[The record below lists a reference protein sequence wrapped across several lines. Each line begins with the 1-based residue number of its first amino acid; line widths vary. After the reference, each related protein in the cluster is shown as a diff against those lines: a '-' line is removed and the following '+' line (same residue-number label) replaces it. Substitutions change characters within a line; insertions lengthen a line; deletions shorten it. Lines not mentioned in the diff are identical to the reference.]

1 MQHSHTRRFSN
12 IVEQQLCLETVA
24 LAEVIESKR
33 GGFVT
38 MLKGM
43 VTIML
48 AMILSL
54 SASVFCIIGHE
65 YILGY
70 IGIYIIVVREVVS

>member
-43 VTIML
+43 VTIL
-48 AMILSL
+48 HST
-54 SASVFCIIGHE
+54 VCN
-65 YILGY
+65 
-70 IGIYIIVVREVVS
+70 